1 MIKWITATATTQTTC
16 ICVTLQLKFFIYF
29 LKSFIYILP
38 TKTYRLN
45 ILSTKHDPEGSA
57 LTLYG
62 VFLLFYRIL
71 KLDSV
76 RTVIMDRLS
85 I

>member
-1 MIKWITATATTQTTC
+1 M
-16 ICVTLQLKFFIYF
+16 
-29 LKSFIYILP
+29 
-38 TKTYRLN
+38 
-45 ILSTKHDPEGSA
+45 DEPEGNA

-62 VFLLFYRIL
+62 VFILFYRIL

>member
-1 MIKWITATATTQTTC
+1 MQE
-16 ICVTLQLKFFIYF
+16 
-29 LKSFIYILP
+29 
-38 TKTYRLN
+38 
-45 ILSTKHDPEGSA
+45 PEGSA

-62 VFLLFYRIL
+62 VLILFYRIL

-85 I
+85 IENTAIHVHDSQHFKEIDE

>member
-1 MIKWITATATTQTTC
+1 MIKWITATATAQTTC
-16 ICVTLQLKFFIYF
+16 ICVTLQLKFLFIF
-29 LKSFIYILP
+29 SRVLYILP

-45 ILSTKHDPEGSA
+45 ILSAKHDPEGSA

-62 VFLLFYRIL
+62 VFILFYRIL

>member
-1 MIKWITATATTQTTC
+1 M
-16 ICVTLQLKFFIYF
+16 
-29 LKSFIYILP
+29 
-38 TKTYRLN
+38 
-45 ILSTKHDPEGSA
+45 DEPEGSA

-62 VFLLFYRIL
+62 VFILFYRIL

-85 I
+85 IYSHRDKNVPLVYVGM